1 MAKFVLL
8 ELPGAHGDVAHVN
21 VDRITYMR
29 PVESSQ
35 PGRTTLHFNHKQTLV
50 VEVDAQRI
58 LDLANN

>member
-8 ELPGAHGDVAHVN
+8 ELPGADGDVAHVN

-29 PVESSQ
+29 PVGS
-35 PGRTTLHFNHKQTLV
+35 GRTTLHFNHKQTLV